1 MKDAEDASIPI
12 WMGIIV
18 SQNHHIC
25 MVWSTRIDGVL
36 ASSHIVRRVIDSD
49 DLMSINTVVFQF
61 DRISVRVAV
70 LKFLASVG
78 IALDP

>member
-1 MKDAEDASIPI
+1 
-12 WMGIIV
+12 
-18 SQNHHIC
+18 

-36 ASSHIVRRVIDSD
+36 ASSHIVRRVIDPD
-49 DLMSINTVVFQF
+49 DLMSINTMVLQF